1 MKHYHT
7 VILLIFIL
15 FARQGLA
22 QRTENA
28 IYFTEQN
35 SRMVLEIENDL
46 LFNTDSYYTA
56 GIALSYTNR
65 KLHKTPTQLILNLIT
80 KKDIDITGFGIQQRI
95 YTPYSIE
102 QPNIIANDRP
112 YSAYVLFSNYSV
124 FINSSKRTVISTELG
139 IGAMGPIAGGE
150 EVQSAVH
157 ELLGNTKPIGWE
169 NQLNNAFLIDYHM
182 RIEKSF
188 FKGSFSEHFIPFA
201 ELRVGTLTDRVKM
214 GLKFRVGN
222 KSNSM
227 MKLTKGKYSSKKFI
241 WEWIISGNL
250 QGVFYDATLQ
260 GGVLNK
266 DESIALPKQD
276 VIEQQ
281 FQVRMGV
288 NFYIKR
294 FSFRYM
300 VKYNSKDFANAV
312 VHRYGSV
319 NFGYSF

>member
-1 MKHYHT
+1 MKRIYF
-7 VILLIFIL
+7 IFLLISIIHTKE
-15 FARQGLA
+15 GIS

-28 IYFTEQN
+28 INFSNKN
-35 SRMVLEIENDL
+35 SRIILEIENDL

-56 GIALSYTNR
+56 GIALSLTNK
-65 KLHKTPTQLILNLIT
+65 KLNKTPSQFLLNLIT

-102 QPNIIANDRP
+102 QPNIVQNDRP
-112 YSAYVLFSNYSV
+112 YSAYFLLSNYSV
-124 FINSSKRTVISTELG
+124 FINSSKKTVISNEIG
-139 IGAMGPIAGGE
+139 IGFMGPMAGGE
-150 EVQSAVH
+150 EVQSFVH
-157 ELLGNTKPIGWE
+157 TILGNTIPVGWE
-169 NQLNNAFLIDYHM
+169 NQLNNAFLIDYQL
-182 RIEKSF
+182 RIEKSIF
-188 FKGSFSEHFIPFA
+188 RGAFSEHVIPFT

-214 GLKFRVGN
+214 GVKLRVGN
-222 KSNSM
+222 KNKSM
-227 MKLTKGKYSSKKFI
+227 LKLSKGKSINNKFI
-241 WEWIISGNL
+241 WEWILSGNL
-250 QGVFYDATLQ
+250 QGVFYDATLE
-260 GGVLNK
+260 GGVLNE

-300 VKYNSKDFANAV
+300 VKYNSKDFSNAV